1 MKNSLGVIRYGFSDR
16 ERLNASVVNSGSL
29 RYSVAVPV
37 LFDSLRV

>member
-1 MKNSLGVIRYGFSDR
+1 MTNSLGVIRYGFSDR
-16 ERLNASVVNSGSL
+16 EKLNASVVNRL